1 MLVIELSKSY
11 CNNFYN
17 NDFNAMIKALDGV
30 IFDDVQIK
38 KAFNFGNGSIKDFKA
53 YINNNKSY
61 CKYYDLINKKYL

>member
-1 MLVIELSKSY
+1 MLVIELSKNY
-11 CNNFYN
+11 CYNFYN
-17 NDFNAMIKALDGV
+17 NDFYAMVEALDGV

-38 KAFNFGNGSIKDFKA
+38 KSFNFGNGSIKDFKE